1 MTDNIIFNDATNNN
15 IGFYEDMKRMLQ
27 GQAEEFIRSE
37 NWEMAKEVADI
48 LLDLNAYADNE
59 SLLVLSDNN
68 GMGYTIKEYEKGD

>member
-1 MTDNIIFNDATNNN
+1 MTDNIIFNDVTNNN

>member
-1 MTDNIIFNDATNNN
+1 MTDNIIFNDVTNNN

-59 SLLVLSDNN
+59 SLLTLSDNN

>member
-15 IGFYEDMKRMLQ
+15 IGFYKDMKRMLQ

>member
-1 MTDNIIFNDATNNN
+1 MTDNTIFNDATNNS

-27 GQAEEFIRSE
+27 GQAEEFIKSE
-37 NWEMAKEVADI
+37 NWEMAKDVADV

-59 SLLVLSDNN
+59 SLLTLSDNN

>member
-1 MTDNIIFNDATNNN
+1 MTDNIIFNDVTNNS

-59 SLLVLSDNN
+59 SLLTLSDNN